1 MDYETTNVSGSK
13 GFFQVERVQWA
24 VLLKTTGCS
33 WRPFFIAI
41 GRGFRG
47 VIFPSALAISAWYIP
62 RFSRWAKRGVW
73 KRMFEH
79 LAKDADNEYA
89 MIDSTIVRAH
99 QHSAGALKKGAQTKL
114 SDGAREG

>member
-47 VIFPSALAISAWYIP
+47 VTRSGNPVQE
-62 RFSRWAKRGVW
+62 RR
-73 KRMFEH
+73 
-79 LAKDADNEYA
+79 
-89 MIDSTIVRAH
+89 
-99 QHSAGALKKGAQTKL
+99 Q
-114 SDGAREG
+114 